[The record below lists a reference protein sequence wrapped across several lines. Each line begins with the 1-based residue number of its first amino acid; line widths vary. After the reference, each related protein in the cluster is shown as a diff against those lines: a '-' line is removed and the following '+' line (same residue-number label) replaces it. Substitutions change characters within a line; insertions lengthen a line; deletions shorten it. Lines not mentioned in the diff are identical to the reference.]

1 MMVRRLIQFYSLL
14 ILLMFAHVSLAAE
27 PHDYFYVTHRV
38 IFNAKL
44 KQQLELTPQQLDAWD
59 NMEDVIEQAHE
70 TIEKKYVEYNDVV
83 SQEASKF
90 TPNIDTIYVA
100 KQALEERILQTDKR
114 ISLAK
119 VALYESLTQ
128 AQRVIIKNLIFSDA
142 LATLSTF
149 KDKVVKKELNLNLR
163 QRILWNNTLK
173 GIQKTVSSMQKT
185 LANKNLSQ
193 DPQIDFSFV
202 EEYHQ
207 LNVTRLKMYL
217 QLNRKQQALLRQHWF
232 DNGKATG

>member
-1 MMVRRLIQFYSLL
+1 MLAS
-14 ILLMFAHVSLAAE
+14 VSLAAE

-38 IFNAKL
+38 IFSAKL
-44 KQQLELTPQQLDAWD
+44 KQQLDLTPQQLDAWD
-59 NMEDVIEQAHE
+59 NMEDAIEQAQK
-70 TIEKKYVEYNDVV
+70 TIKKQYAEYNDVV

-90 TPNIDTIYVA
+90 TPNIDAIYTA

-119 VALYESLTQ
+119 VSLYKSLTQ
-128 AQRVIIKNLIFSDA
+128 EQRIIIKNLIFSDA

-149 KDKVVKKELNLNLR
+149 KDRGVKKELNLNLR
-163 QRILWNNTLK
+163 QRILWDNTQDD
-173 GIQKTVSSMQKT
+173 IQKTVSSMQKT
-185 LANKNLSQ
+185 LANKDLAR
-193 DPQIDFSFV
+193 DPQIEFDFV

-217 QLNRKQQALLRQHWF
+217 QLNRAQQALLRQHWF
-232 DNGKATG
+232 KNGKATG